1 MNIEKLYP
9 ACKSIIWG
17 GDKLKQYYGKKT
29 DANPLAETW
38 ELSFHK
44 DGLTCL
50 ADGTPLSSVSTEADL
65 GENCKGFSFFPVLV
79 KLIDANAKLSVQV
92 HPADEYALKHENSLG
107 KTEMWY
113 IVDADEGAG
122 IYLGFKEN
130 LTREE
135 FENAIAN
142 KTLTDYLQFIPVKA
156 GECYFIPAGTIHA
169 ICEGCLICE
178 IQQNSNIT
186 YRVYD
191 YGRKGA
197 DGKERELHVA
207 KALDVTNTNKFVPKS
222 LDVPTKEGI
231 LKGIS
236 KFFTATLVTVNGEK
250 MLTKDEKSFRC
261 FTCLGGEGSI
271 GEVDITK
278 GDSVFVPAGYEN
290 AILKG
295 DFFGIMTT
303 IRKYYIAVN
312 LDLSSINGEIV
323 DDNGEVIV
331 SDKITTEYE
340 GADDELVSNI
350 AKLSN
355 RLLDRCNLSASDVE
369 GVNIACHQVLDR
381 TKSEDI
387 SRILGIIK
395 VVFAND

>member
-50 ADGTPLSSVSTEADL
+50 ADGTPLSSVATEADL

-236 KFFTATLVTVNGEK
+236 KFFTATLVKVNGEK

-303 IRKYYIAVN
+303 IRKYYIAIN
-312 LDLSSINGEIV
+312 LDSSSIKGEIV

-350 AKLSN
+350 AILSK

-369 GVNIACHQVLDR
+369 GVNIN
-381 TKSEDI
+381 SDI
-387 SRILGIIK
+387 DKNAEESIDSYFSIDDLIK
-395 VVFAND
+395 

>member
-50 ADGTPLSSVSTEADL
+50 ADGTPLSSVATEADL

-236 KFFTATLVTVNGEK
+236 KFFTATLVKVNGEN

-303 IRKYYIAVN
+303 IRKYYIAIN
-312 LDLSSINGEIV
+312 LDSSSINGEIV
-323 DDNGEVIV
+323 DDNGEIIV
-331 SDKITTEYE
+331 SDKIATEYE

-350 AKLSN
+350 AILSK

-369 GVNIACHQVLDR
+369 GVNIACNQVLDR

-387 SRILGIIK
+387 SRILGGIK
-395 VVFAND
+395 IVFAND